1 MELVIV
7 TGLSGAGKS
16 RTVDALEDIGFYCV
30 DNVPPM
36 LISKFT
42 QLCMQSQEFTRVAI
56 VTDLRGGDLFIK
68 LFDEFEELTR
78 QNIEYKLLFLD
89 CSDQVL
95 MRRFKETRRRHPLC
109 SVTDNSVETAIKSER
124 KLLEPARARADYI
137 VDTTHLSPAQLKS
150 RISETFLENKM
161 GAMIVNCM
169 SFGFKYGYPVDA
181 DIVIDVRCLPNPF
194 YVPELKE
201 LTGLDPK
208 VRDYVMETPQAQGL
222 MDRVISLIDYTIP
235 LYVSEGKSQLV
246 VAFGCTGGK
255 HRSITF
261 AELVY
266 KHLKEKNDYV
276 KVSHRDITKH
286 H

>member
-68 LFDEFEELTR
+68 LFDELEELTR
-78 QNIEYKLLFLD
+78 QNIEFKLLFLD

-95 MRRFKETRRRHPLC
+95 MRRYKETRRRHPLC
-109 SVTDNSVETAIKSER
+109 SISGDSVEAAVKSER

-137 VDTTHLSPAQLKS
+137 VDTTHLSPAQLKT
-150 RISETFLENKM
+150 RISEMFLDNKM
-161 GAMIVNCM
+161 GAMLVNCM

-201 LTGLDPK
+201 LTGLDSK
-208 VRDYVMETPQAQGL
+208 VRDYVMNTPQAQGL

-235 LYVSEGKSQLV
+235 LYVNEGKSQLV

-266 KHLKEKNDYV
+266 EHLKENNNYV
-276 KVSHRDITKH
+276 KVSHRDITKRH
-286 H
+286 

>member
-68 LFDEFEELTR
+68 LFDELDELTN
-78 QNIEYKLLFLD
+78 QNIKFKLLFLD

-109 SVTDNSVETAIKSER
+109 DVTDNSVETAVKSER
-124 KLLEPARARADYI
+124 KLLEPARARANYI

-150 RISETFLENKM
+150 RISEMFLENKL
-161 GAMIVNCM
+161 GAMLVNCV

-201 LTGLDPK
+201 LTGLDSR
-208 VRDYVMETPQAQGL
+208 VRDYVMSTPQAQGL

-261 AELVY
+261 AELVH
-266 KHLKEKNDYV
+266 KHLKENNNYV
-276 KVSHRDITKH
+276 KVSHRDITKRH
-286 H
+286 

>member
-42 QLCMQSQEFTRVAI
+42 QLCMQSQEFARVAI

-78 QNIEYKLLFLD
+78 LNIEYKLLFLD

-109 SVTDNSVETAIKSER
+109 DVTDNSVETAIKSER

-150 RISETFLENKM
+150 RITETFLENKM

-208 VRDYVMETPQAQGL
+208 VRDFVMETPQAQGL
-222 MDRVISLIDYTIP
+222 MDRVISLVDYTIP
-235 LYVSEGKSQLV
+235 LYVNEGKSQLV

-266 KHLKEKNDYV
+266 KHLKENNNYV
-276 KVSHRDITKH
+276 KVSHRDITKRH
-286 H
+286 

>member
-1 MELVIV
+1 MELVVV

-68 LFDEFEELTR
+68 LFDELDELTN
-78 QNIEYKLLFLD
+78 QNIKFKLLFLD

-109 SVTDNSVETAIKSER
+109 SISDDSVETAIKSER
-124 KLLEPARARADYI
+124 KLLEPARSRADYI

-150 RISETFLENKM
+150 RISEMFLENKL
-161 GAMIVNCM
+161 GAMLVNCV

-201 LTGLDPK
+201 LTGLDQQ
-208 VRDYVMETPQAQGL
+208 VRDYVMSTPQAQGL

-235 LYVSEGKSQLV
+235 LYVNEGKSQLV

-261 AELVY
+261 AELVH
-266 KHLKEKNDYV
+266 KHLKENNNYV
-276 KVSHRDITKH
+276 KVSHRDITKRH
-286 H
+286 